1 MSESQISLRV
11 LVVDDEEGMRL
22 GVARVIR
29 GCTVELPGLPDKIVF
44 ELSSA
49 SSGEEALELIAQSKP
64 DILLLDH
71 KMAGL
76 TGLEV
81 LERIGGEDSGILTI
95 MITAYASLE
104 TAILATKR
112 GAYDFLAKPFTPE
125 DLRGTL
131 HKAVKHL
138 MLQRQAKTLA
148 EEKRRIRFE
157 FISVLAHELKSP
169 LAAVEGYLNLLAD
182 RTLGEQLGPYDEMIR
197 RSQLRMEGMRKLIFD
212 LLDLTRIESGMKCRT
227 WETVDVSALARSC
240 MDAQEPEARKRNIRF
255 EFASPG
261 AIDMSADRGEL
272 EILLNNL
279 ISNAVKYNRD
289 EGLVS
294 VALRADE
301 KAVTLTVADTG
312 IGMTEEEQGKLFVD
326 FVRIRN
332 EKTHNILGS
341 GLGLSTARK
350 LARMYMGDITVQ
362 STPGVGSTFT
372 VTLGRRT
379 SVDTSNAVAN

>member
-1 MSESQISLRV
+1 MSETQIPLRV

-29 GCTVELPGLPDKIVF
+29 GFTIDLPNEQGRVVF
-44 ELSSA
+44 ELSNA
-49 SSGEEALELIAQSKP
+49 SSGEEALERIETSRP

-71 KMAGL
+71 KMSGISGL
-76 TGLEV
+76 DV
-81 LERIGGEDSGILTI
+81 LERIGGEDGGVLTI
-95 MITAYASLE
+95 MLTAYASLE

-131 HKAVKHL
+131 RKAVKHL
-138 MLQRQAKTLA
+138 MLQRQARQLA

-157 FISVLAHELKSP
+157 FISVLAHEMKAP
-169 LAAVEGYLNLLAD
+169 LAAVEGYLNLLAE
-182 RTLGEQLGPYDEMIR
+182 RTLGDQLPPYDDMIR
-197 RSQLRMEGMRKLIFD
+197 RCQVRMEGMRKLIFD
-212 LLDLTRIESGMKCRT
+212 LLDMTRIESGLKKRT
-227 WETVDVSALARSC
+227 WEEVDVVALARAC
-240 MDAQEPEARKRNIRF
+240 MDAFLPEAQKHDIRLDF
-255 EFASPG
+255 DAPEQAV
-261 AIDMSADRGEL
+261 MSADRGEL

-289 EGLVS
+289 GGVVG
-294 VALRADE
+294 VAVRADE
-301 KAVTLTVADTG
+301 QTVTLTIADTG
-312 IGMTEEEQGKLFVD
+312 IGMTAEEQGRLFED

-350 LARMYMGDITVQ
+350 LARMYTGDITVQ

-379 SVDTSNAVAN
+379 SADTSDAVTN

>member
-1 MSESQISLRV
+1 MSETQIPLRV

-29 GCTVELPGLPDKIVF
+29 GFTIDLPNEQGRVVF
-44 ELSSA
+44 ELSNA
-49 SSGEEALELIAQSKP
+49 SSGEEALERIETSKP

-71 KMAGL
+71 KMSGISGL
-76 TGLEV
+76 DV
-81 LERIGGEDSGILTI
+81 LERIGGEDGGVLTI
-95 MITAYASLE
+95 MLTAYASLE

-131 HKAVKHL
+131 RKAVKHL
-138 MLQRQAKTLA
+138 MLQRQARQLA

-157 FISVLAHELKSP
+157 FISVLAHEMKAP
-169 LAAVEGYLNLLAD
+169 LAAVEGYLNLLAE
-182 RTLGEQLGPYDEMIR
+182 RTLGDQLPPYDDMIR
-197 RSQLRMEGMRKLIFD
+197 RCQVRMEGMRKLIFD
-212 LLDLTRIESGMKCRT
+212 LLDMTRIESGLKKRT
-227 WETVDVSALARSC
+227 WEEVDVVALARAC
-240 MDAQEPEARKRNIRF
+240 MDAFLPEAQKHDIRLDF
-255 EFASPG
+255 DAPEQAV
-261 AIDMSADRGEL
+261 MSADRGEL

-289 EGLVS
+289 GGVVG
-294 VALRADE
+294 VAVRADE
-301 KAVTLTVADTG
+301 QTVTLTIADTG
-312 IGMTEEEQGKLFVD
+312 IGMTAEEQGRLFED

-350 LARMYMGDITVQ
+350 LARMYTGDITVQ

-379 SVDTSNAVAN
+379 SADTSDAVTN

>member
-1 MSESQISLRV
+1 MNETQIPLRV

-29 GCTVELPGLPDKIVF
+29 GFTIDLPNEQGRVVF
-44 ELSSA
+44 ELSNA
-49 SSGEEALELIAQSKP
+49 SSGEEAMERIETTKP

-71 KMAGL
+71 KMSGISGL
-76 TGLEV
+76 DV
-81 LERIGGEDSGILTI
+81 LERIGGEDGGVLTI
-95 MITAYASLE
+95 MLTAYASLE

-131 HKAVKHL
+131 RKAVKHL
-138 MLQRQAKTLA
+138 MLQRQARRLA

-157 FISVLAHELKSP
+157 FISVLTHEMKAP
-169 LAAVEGYLNLLAD
+169 LAAVEGYLNLLAE
-182 RTLGEQLGPYDEMIR
+182 RTLGDQLPPYDDMIHR
-197 RSQLRMEGMRKLIFD
+197 CRVRMEGMRKLIFD
-212 LLDLTRIESGMKCRT
+212 LLDMTRIESGLKKRT
-227 WETVDVSALARSC
+227 WEEVDVAAVARAC
-240 MDAQEPEARKRNIRF
+240 MDVFLPEAQKRDIRLDF
-255 EFASPG
+255 DAPEQVV
-261 AIDMSADRGEL
+261 MSADRGEL

-289 EGLVS
+289 GGVVG
-294 VALRADE
+294 VAVRADE
-301 KAVTLTVADTG
+301 RTVTLTIADTG
-312 IGMTEEEQGKLFVD
+312 IGMTAEEQGRLFED

-350 LARMYMGDITVQ
+350 LARMYLGDITVQ

-379 SVDTSNAVAN
+379 SADTSDAVTN